1 MTIHDYD
8 EIFQYPVFKNMHLVF
23 SEPNEEDIELTNE
36 DICSEEMSL
45 EESLSSSGDD
55 LVFGSC
61 EASCFKVRVVNNNSF
76 KGKLLTVTM
85 ELQTEGDTGN
95 LVDNNG
101 NYIVDNEGNYLTF
114 MIYDGGVKPQVPY
127 GTFKVFS
134 DQPSNDRMWRDL
146 VCYDLMYDI
155 LNADVKTWYESLT
168 FPMSVKDFR
177 DSFFT
182 NFSDVDQVT
191 TTLTNDD
198 FMIQGGFVAEG
209 VLSGKTII
217 NAICELNGVFGHI
230 NRDGDFEYISLPST
244 DTLTYGWYI
253 DGTGKYEDYETD
265 LITGIVARGEAEDV
279 GTTVGTMTNPLIIE
293 NNPLIYGTEGT
304 QELTTAL
311 QNLLSEIG
319 TFSYRPFNVDTY
331 GNPMLPIGTSVTLNI
346 KRFDPDNGY
355 SDFAINSFIMH
366 RTLTG
371 LQGLVDSIS
380 ASGNKERESTVNNMQ
395 SELKRTKGR
404 MHKLIV
410 DVDQFYSELE
420 DFEEETSTKFE
431 QTSKEIR
438 TEVNGVLVGS
448 IADESWVTSSTLSTI
463 SDFWSDTTPS
473 TPISHYNEIVC
484 TEYVPIDL
492 NFYASAE
499 DNEGSYFLVHTG
511 GTSAYLYQSVYNEAT
526 DDYSWV
532 SQSMLI
538 SANSY
543 DRNVLTVDLS
553 NDASYADFVLEDKIG
568 FSVDLTLGTD
578 ITNTTREVWLK
589 LILPPKSGVIN
600 RTCYRPI
607 YINGE
612 KMTDEYTKS
621 GDTITLI
628 YTDYESITTDLV
640 QPEGFKGVWA
650 VTVDTRVQSSID
662 QLSNQI
668 VLKVETA
675 TGKIVQVELGADAS
689 TGTEFK
695 VSADNISFIANKK
708 IELTSNQLE
717 INSTYF
723 KVSSAGAITC
733 TSGEIGGWSIDSN
746 RLYKTI
752 TSGSVSKTTYLKPG
766 ELKFYGTDIVDK
778 PNSIFSN
785 SGLKLYNDSTLT
797 FALDGSARDGIV
809 LITNYDL
816 VARDYKRQSNWS
828 GSSTTDLNTVIG
840 SLTPIGAIVEGS
852 SSGMSTAVAP
862 STPKSVMKL
871 TLTKGVWV
879 IDGNCE
885 FPQHNTGRRVLLIS
899 SAENALNGDD
909 ESRIVIDS
917 VQGSVTRPHTSTIRN
932 VSLASQTFYLNAW
945 QNSGSELAVTPHMR
959 AVRIR

>member
-1 MTIHDYD
+1 MTIYDYD
-8 EIFQYPVFKNMHLVF
+8 EIFQHPVFKNMHLVF

-61 EASCFKVRVVNNNSF
+61 EASCFRVRVVNNNSF

-85 ELQTEGDTGN
+85 ELQTEGETSRFI
-95 LVDNNG
+95 DNNG
-101 NYIVDNEGNYLTF
+101 NYIVDDQGDYLVF
-114 MIYDGGVKPQVPY
+114 MTYDGGVKPQVPY

-230 NRDGDFEYISLPST
+230 NRDGDFEYIGLPST

-319 TFSYRPFNVDTY
+319 TFSYRPFNVNTY
-331 GNPMLPIGTSVTLNI
+331 GNPTLPIGTSVALNI
-346 KRFDPDNGY
+346 KRYDPDNGY
-355 SDFAINSFIMH
+355 ADFAINSFIMH

-380 ASGNKERESTVNNMQ
+380 ASGNLERESTVNSMQ

-404 MHKLIV
+404 VHKLIV

-431 QTSKEIR
+431 QTAREIR

-448 IADESWVTSSTLSTI
+448 IADESWVTSNSLSTI
-463 SDFWSDTTPS
+463 SGFWSDATLS
-473 TPISHYNEIVC
+473 TPISHYNEIIC

-492 NFYASAE
+492 NLYASAE
-499 DNEGSYFLVHTG
+499 DNEGMYFLVHNG
-511 GTSAYLYQSVYNEAT
+511 GTSANLFQSVYDEET
-526 DDYSWV
+526 DEYSWV
-532 SQSMLI
+532 SKSMFI
-538 SANSY
+538 SLNSY

-568 FSVDLTLGTD
+568 LCVELTLGAD

-628 YTDYESITTDLV
+628 YTEYESITTDLV

-675 TGKIVQVELGADAS
+675 TGKIVQAELSANPS

-695 VSADNISFIANKK
+695 VSADNISFIANNK

-723 KVSSAGAITC
+723 KVSASGAITA
-733 TSGEIGGWSIDSN
+733 TSGEIGGWNIDSTK
-746 RLYKTI
+746 LSK
-752 TSGSVSKTTYLKPG
+752 TSGTVTSTLQ
-766 ELKFYGTDIVDK
+766 
-778 PNSIFSN
+778 PNSITFTDTDSN
-785 SGLKLYNDSTLT
+785 QPKYLKLHSWGLQMGESSSVISVALNAHEGYVQAGAFRKLT
-797 FALDGSARDGIV
+797 NWTGS
-809 LITNYDL
+809 N
-816 VARDYKRQSNWS
+816 
-828 GSSTTDLNTVIG
+828 TTDLDTVIG
-840 SLTPIGAIVEGS
+840 SLTPIGSIVNGT
-852 SSGMSTAVAP
+852 SSGLSTAVGP
-862 STPKSVMKL
+862 STFVSVMKV
-871 TLTKGVWV
+871 TLSAGVWV
-879 IDGNCE
+879 IDGNAE
-885 FPQHNTGRRVLLIS
+885 FPQHNTGRRLLLIS
-899 SAENALNGDD
+899 ATANSSSGDD
-909 ESRIVIDS
+909 ESRIVIDA
-917 VQGSVTRPHTSTIRN
+917 VQGSVTRPHTSTIRQI
-932 VSLASQTFYLNAW
+932 SSQTTFYLTAW
-945 QNSGSELAVTPHMR
+945 QNSGSELSVTPNMR